1 MEKSTV
7 IKLIKPRLSQSEIQ
21 AVNQVLETGM
31 LVSGPVVQQ
40 FENSLAEYLGVKHV
54 ICVSSGT
61 AALHLSLLAAEIKP
75 QDEVI
80 VSAFTFPATAN
91 VVENMGAV
99 PIFIDCGPDGVN
111 LDVYDIE
118 RHISPQT
125 RAIMPVH
132 GLGFPA
138 NMDII
143 NEIAAKYNLT
153 VIEDAACA
161 LGSRYKNKLCGTIGD
176 IGAFSFHPRKL
187 LTTGEGGAVIVKDE
201 ITAGLVRSLRN
212 HGYDDGDYRY
222 AGYNYRMT
230 DFQAAMG
237 LSQLASYANFLDER
251 KKLAHELTLLLGRFH
266 WLEVIRPEIGTEPNC
281 QTFMVRLAESIDQ
294 KSLIKYLASRN
305 IEAQIGTYC
314 VPMTHYYRVRYG
326 YRAEEFPRSYD
337 SYNRMLSL
345 PLYHGMKPI
354 EMVAIFEALKD
365 YSIEMVKELV

>member
-7 IKLIKPRLSQSEIQ
+7 IKLIRPRLSQSEIQ

-31 LVSGPVVQQ
+31 LVSGPVVQR

-61 AALHLSLLAAEIKP
+61 AALHLSLLAAGIKP

-80 VSAFTFPATAN
+80 VPAFTFPATAN
-91 VVENMGAV
+91 VVENVGAV
-99 PIFIDCGPDGVN
+99 PIFVDCGLDGLN
-111 LDVYDIE
+111 LDVNDIE
-118 RHISPQT
+118 RHIGPQT

-138 NMDII
+138 DMDII
-143 NEIAAKYNLT
+143 NDIAAKYNLT

-161 LGSRYKNKLCGTIGD
+161 LGSRYKNRLCGTIGD

-187 LTTGEGGAVIVKDE
+187 LTTGEGGAIVVKDE
-201 ITAGLVRSLRN
+201 ITASLVKSLRN

-237 LSQLASYANFLDER
+237 LSQLDSYAEYLEER
-251 KKLAHELTLLLGRFH
+251 KKLAHELALLLGRFH
-266 WLEVIRPEIGTEPNC
+266 WLEVIKPEIGTEPNC
-281 QTFMVRLAESIDQ
+281 QTFVVRLAEDIDR
-294 KSLIKYLASRN
+294 KSLLNFLASRN
-305 IEAQIGTYC
+305 IEATIGTYC

-326 YRAEEFPRSYD
+326 YRAEEFPKSYD
-337 SYNRMLSL
+337 SYNRLVSL

-354 EMVAIFEALKD
+354 EMVIIFEALKD
-365 YSIEMVKELV
+365 FTIEMVKELV